1 MSSPEDEQ
9 NQQPPKPT
17 TLALSSRSSY
27 SANDS
32 FTTPMQSPDINNAPP
47 FLPDVAQLEKLNP
60 DVGHITTDIGSPER
74 TESPETQS
82 VEPIVVSP
90 ALNVLFSSSAPPSI
104 PPILL
109 PSSNIAPLVV
119 GPRATAATSTN
130 TAMMEP
136 VSGSDPG
143 SDDPFHCHG
152 GEDSS
157 IKQGNS
163 KAVKVLWLSVVV
175 CLFFM
180 LCEVVGGIWAQSLAI
195 ITDAAHLLTDLASML
210 ISLFSLY
217 LASRPASQR
226 MSFGWHRAEVVGAF
240 ISVFMI
246 WVVTGILVYLA
257 VDRMITG
264 NYDINPIIMAITAG
278 IGVMVN
284 LLMGALL
291 YFGGHSHSHIGG
303 GSHSHS
309 HESGNSHSKPSGR
322 VSRTHSLTGNASNF
336 EDTEATGL
344 LSSVPSTHFHDGTN
358 NTDCEEEGG
367 HRAEA
372 SNINLRAAFI
382 HLVLVILWNE
392 NLSVV
397 DPICTLLFSVIV
409 VSTTVYII
417 RDALVVLLE
426 GRPSNIDFRVVFDA
440 LEKIEGVRKVHD
452 LRIWAL
458 TMDKLAISVHLEIAP
473 DAMAQTVLKNTTLML
488 RKDFNV
494 HESTVQIEG
503 WQAESENC
511 FQCIIPNR

>member
-1 MSSPEDEQ
+1 
-9 NQQPPKPT
+9 
-17 TLALSSRSSY
+17 
-27 SANDS
+27 
-32 FTTPMQSPDINNAPP
+32 
-47 FLPDVAQLEKLNP
+47 
-60 DVGHITTDIGSPER
+60 
-74 TESPETQS
+74 
-82 VEPIVVSP
+82 
-90 ALNVLFSSSAPPSI
+90 
-104 PPILL
+104 
-109 PSSNIAPLVV
+109 
-119 GPRATAATSTN
+119 
-130 TAMMEP
+130 
-136 VSGSDPG
+136 
-143 SDDPFHCHG
+143 
-152 GEDSS
+152 
-157 IKQGNS
+157 
-163 KAVKVLWLSVVV
+163 LWLSVFV

-257 VDRMITG
+257 IDRMITG
-264 NYDINPIIMAITAG
+264 AYDINPTVMAVTAG
-278 IGVMVN
+278 IGVLVN

-303 GSHSHS
+303 ASHSHGDTGKS
-309 HESGNSHSKPSGR
+309 SHSHYTRG
-322 VSRTHSLTGNASNF
+322 SRTSSINGHSGAIGSSAIEDSETTHLLGSRQNITAHHGSMSN
-336 EDTEATGL
+336 
-344 LSSVPSTHFHDGTN
+344 VHDLEEGEVEVSHGGTN
-358 NTDCEEEGG
+358 
-367 HRAEA
+367 
-372 SNINLRAAFI
+372 INVRAAFI
-382 HLVLVILWNE
+382 HVLGDLIQSVGVLLAALVILWNE
-392 NLSVV
+392 SWSVV

-440 LEKIEGVRKVHD
+440 LENVDGVRKVHD

-458 TMDKLAISVHLEIAP
+458 TMNKLAISVHLEIAP
-473 DAMAQTVLKNTTLML
+473 DAMAQTVLKTTTLML
-488 RKDFNV
+488 RKNFNV

-511 FQCIIPNR
+511 YQCIIPTR